1 VAEPPPW
8 ELLPW
13 PQIFCSIR
21 LATLEIEGGLSPTAR
36 CSGVAGPPWELLPW
50 LHFFFYRVQTATLEI
65 EGCLPQSRMKPLAG
79 WCVDTFT
86 GVS

>member
-1 VAEPPPW
+1 MAEPPPW

-50 LHFFFYRVQTATLEI
+50 LHFFF
-65 EGCLPQSRMKPLAG
+65 LPGSDSDVRDRGLSPAEP
-79 WCVDTFT
+79 DETFSW
-86 GVS
+86 VVC